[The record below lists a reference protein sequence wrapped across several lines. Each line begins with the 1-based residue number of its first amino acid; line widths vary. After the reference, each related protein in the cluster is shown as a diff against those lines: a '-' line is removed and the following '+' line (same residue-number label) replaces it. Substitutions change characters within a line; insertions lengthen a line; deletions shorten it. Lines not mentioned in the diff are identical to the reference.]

1 MRKDQIIFIGKIIQ
15 GLLFFVATLSMAQ
28 GRILHT
34 PPDKAVAGRPLNL
47 SCQLEAVVTPVRFIR
62 AYYKTTEKEAYK
74 FVLMKKQGEVW
85 RGTIPAVDVVSP
97 KLHYFLVSALQND
110 HLLTF
115 PWRDAKSNPEEVIVV
130 PASAA
135 KEEGAPPVQSPI
147 LILAPE
153 ANQILK
159 PGTAFLA
166 FSLSTPNGT
175 LDAASVRVF
184 IDGRDVS
191 KYVKFSEFVATFD
204 LKMLAEGAHAV
215 KILAKDKSGAE
226 QPPVSLMFFVKEKKS
241 RSEKKSNFNGR
252 VFMEGRREQIY
263 NSDQSFAM
271 GGADFSGNYG
281 SIDVQGRFFLT
292 SLEDAGAQ
300 PRDRFFLSV
309 GNDYFTMQAG
319 DVYPRYNDLIM
330 WGKRV
335 RGISGAAQVG
345 SVKLEAVFGE
355 TYRAVEG
362 AGQSGD
368 PSSISRY
375 GSYSQQLL
383 GVRPSLNFDKNVNA
397 GFSIVKMKDD
407 ASSIQFGA
415 NPNDNVVI
423 GPDLLLSFDRGRLE
437 LRAQA
442 AYSLFTR
449 DAGLGSFS
457 KHKVENIF
465 GTPIDVPIDPGKYE
479 KILVINDTT
488 VPLDPREF
496 TSLAYDVN
504 AKLVYFRNLLRL
516 GYKSIGADYHSLANS
531 WLRKDIRGFYL
542 SDRVRLFQNKLYATL
557 SMERFKNNFAA
568 QGANAPR
575 DLNTINAGIS
585 IYPGKKLPNLNISL
599 RDYHRSNGITDIQVD
614 SLLVI
619 GVLDTLDA
627 REDSRQRDISVQLG
641 YQAQF
646 LNADHYISASYI
658 SAIKDD
664 KYRAN
669 RLASFFPQEFTA
681 NIAVLSWTTNYQ
693 APMRTMFSFSTN
705 SNNLAGG
712 LSDFRFNALSAFGE
726 YRFFRDKLVSFA
738 ELRFLSSS
746 GASYSGESLDVQR
759 GQFRIGG
766 AYRFKFHQSLLL
778 EALIISLRTENSST
792 PENSFYMDHLI
803 RIRYEKLF

>member
-1 MRKDQIIFIGKIIQ
+1 MRNNQISFSGKISLCL
-15 GLLFFVATLSMAQ
+15 LLFTCTFSMAQ

-34 PPDKAVAGRPLNL
+34 PPDKATAGRPLNL
-47 SCQLEAVVTPVRFIR
+47 SCQLESVVTPVRFMR
-62 AYYKTTEKEAYK
+62 AYYKANEKQDYK
-74 FVLMKKQGEVW
+74 FVLLTQQGNEW
-85 RGTIPAVDVVSP
+85 RGSIPGVDVASP
-97 KLHYFLVSALQND
+97 KLHYFIVCALQND

-115 PWRDAKSNPEEVIVV
+115 PWRNAKSSPEEVIV
-130 PASAA
+130 AA
-135 KEEGAPPVQSPI
+135 APEAKDVVSPPSSI
-147 LILAPE
+147 LVLAPE

-166 FSLSTPNGT
+166 ISLSTPKGT
-175 LDAASVRVF
+175 LDPASVKVLV
-184 IDGRDVS
+184 DSRDVS

-204 LKMLAEGAHAV
+204 MKMLAEGKHVV
-215 KILAKDKSGAE
+215 KILAKDISGAE
-226 QPPVSLMFFVKEKKS
+226 APPASLVFFIKGEKAKFEKKS
-241 RSEKKSNFNGR
+241 SFSGR
-252 VFMEGRREQIY
+252 VFAEGRREQIY

-271 GGADFSGNYG
+271 GGADFSGAYR
-281 SIDVQGRFFLT
+281 SIDVQGRFFVT

-309 GNDYFTMQAG
+309 GNDYFTVQAG

-335 RGISGAAQVG
+335 RGISGAAQIG
-345 SVKLEAVFGE
+345 SVKLETVFGE

-362 AGQSGD
+362 AGQAGN
-368 PSSISRY
+368 PASISRY
-375 GSYSQQLL
+375 GTFSQQLF
-383 GVRPSLNFDKNVNA
+383 GIRPSLNFDKNVHA

-407 ASSIQFGA
+407 ASSVQFGA

-457 KHKVENIF
+457 KYEVEDIF

-496 TSLAYDVN
+496 TSLAFDVN
-504 AKLVYFRNLLRL
+504 AKFVYFRNLLRL

-531 WLRKDIRGFYL
+531 WLRKDIRGLYF

-557 SMERFKNNFAA
+557 SMERYKNNFAA
-568 QGANAPR
+568 QGTKSPR
-575 DLNTINAGIS
+575 DLNSINAGIS
-585 IYPGKKLPNLNISL
+585 IYPGQKLPHLNISV
-599 RDYHRSNGITDIQVD
+599 RDYHRSNSITDIQVD

-641 YQAQF
+641 YQIPF
-646 LNADHYISASYI
+646 LNADHYISVSYI

-664 KYRAN
+664 RYQSDRRTN
-669 RLASFFPQEFTA
+669 FIPQEFSA
-681 NIAVLSWTTNYQ
+681 NIAMLSWTTNYQ

-712 LSDFRFNALSAFGE
+712 LSDFQYNALSAFGE

-738 ELRFLSSS
+738 ELRYLSSGGS
-746 GASYSGESLDVQR
+746 SYSGESLDVQR
-759 GQFRIGG
+759 GQIRVGG
-766 AYRFKFHQSLLL
+766 AYNFKHHQSLLL
-778 EALIISLRTENSST
+778 EALIVSLNAGSTTDNSSYT
-792 PENSFYMDHLI
+792 DHLI